1 MPGLFVLLALGAV
14 GVMILMHNS
23 GPKAGD
29 SAEVNGIDLVF
40 RQAGA
45 GFGWA
50 PVDSTNAAKFSDGMI
65 VDLRGAHWKW
75 FSGIGAFVQV

>member
-1 MPGLFVLLALGAV
+1 
-14 GVMILMHNS
+14 MIIMSGS
-23 GPKAGD
+23 GPKVGD
-29 SAEVNGIDLVF
+29 TAEVNGIDVVF

-50 PVDSTNAAKFSDGMI
+50 PVNSASASKFTDGM
-65 VDLRGAHWKW
+65 VVPLRGESWKW